1 MRRIALVALNT
12 FREAVREKILH
23 NVVALSVA
31 LLLFSLVL
39 GDWSVFDR
47 DGVVKS
53 FGISIASISALVLSI
68 FVGIQLLQREI
79 QRRTLFA
86 LLAKP
91 IHRWQ
96 FVLGKWIGLMMVLGA
111 HLLLMLSAVDL
122 ILWLINA
129 EPGWN
134 LLQAALM
141 IWFEMGILSAAAV
154 LFSTFSSPTLS
165 SLFTAGVY
173 VAGHLI
179 SELDAHIEFT
189 KAMGSFGRMPAAAQ
203 WCVEKGAKLFDLF
216 FPDLERFNVSTTVI
230 HGVAGAQSAHYA
242 DLATVLS
249 SAAYSCSWCA
259 LLLAVAALWFSK
271 RDFI

>member
-1 MRRIALVALNT
+1 VRNIALVARNT

-23 NVVALSVA
+23 NVVALAIA
-31 LLLFSLVL
+31 LLVFSIVL

-47 DGVVKS
+47 EGVVKS
-53 FGISIASISALVLSI
+53 FGMTVASLSALVISI

-96 FVLGKWIGLMMVLGA
+96 FVLGKWCGLMLVLGA
-111 HLLLMLSAVDL
+111 HLLLMMGSVNL
-122 ILWLINA
+122 ILFLVDGN
-129 EPGWN
+129 PGWN
-134 LLQAALM
+134 MMQAALM
-141 IWFEMGILSAAAV
+141 IWFEMGIVSAAAV
-154 LFSTFSSPTLS
+154 LFSTFSSATLS

-179 SELDAHIEFT
+179 SELNAHIAFT
-189 KAMGSFGRMPAAAQ
+189 KSMGSFDEMPGVFQ
-203 WCVEKGAKLFDLF
+203 WCIEKGAVVLDLF
-216 FPDLERFNVSTTVI
+216 FPDLERFNIASVVL
-230 HGVAGAQSAHYA
+230 HGAEGALSAHWVSFA
-242 DLATVLS
+242 EVAS
-249 SAAYSCSWCA
+249 SLLYGCCWSA
-259 LLLAVAALWFSK
+259 LLLGIAALWFSK